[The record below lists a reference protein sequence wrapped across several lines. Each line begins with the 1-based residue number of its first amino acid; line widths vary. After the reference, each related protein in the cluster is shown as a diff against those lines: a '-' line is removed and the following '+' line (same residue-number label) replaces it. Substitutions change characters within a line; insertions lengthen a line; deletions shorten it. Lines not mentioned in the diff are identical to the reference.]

1 MTNSGRI
8 KMLKNDLFL
17 SGKLKVKESSKG
29 GYGVFADEEILSGKI
44 IEECHWI
51 DVGWELTGDIY
62 EYRFCWPKIDCYT
75 TAIPLGY
82 ACIYNTADSEDSWER
97 NADWDTD
104 EDNSIFVFYTLRDIE
119 EGEEILTYYGD
130 GWFEQVEESRQ
141 EIL

>member
-1 MTNSGRI
+1 MMSPGRV

-17 SGKLKVKESSKG
+17 SGKLKVKESSLG
-29 GYGVFADEEILSGKI
+29 GYGVFAEEEILSGKI

-51 DVGWELTGDIY
+51 DVGWEITGDIQA
-62 EYRFCWPKIDCYT
+62 YRFCWPKHDCWT
-75 TAIPLGY
+75 TAIPLGN
-82 ACIYNTADSEDSWER
+82 ACIYNTAESEDAWER

-104 EDNSIFVFYTLRDIE
+104 ENDNIFVFYTLRDIK

-130 GWFEQVEESRQ
+130 GWFETVVESQE